1 VPSIA
6 RLFFALWP
14 DAAMQA
20 ALYDS
25 VSAIVRESDGRAVPA
40 ENFHLTLAF
49 LGSVARNRIDALND
63 IAARCAAN
71 VKPAE
76 LPLVVTLDTFE
87 HWRRP
92 HILCATASVTSPAIV
107 TLAKSLKRALTAE
120 GFTPDLKPFR
130 AHATFAR
137 KVHRVADELTAT
149 PVSWSF
155 DTIHLIESRTESR
168 ADPHG
173 DPAGSAYSTVEKWV
187 LYKRDH

>member
-1 VPSIA
+1 
-6 RLFFALWP
+6 
-14 DAAMQA
+14 MQA
-20 ALYDS
+20 ALRDS

-49 LGSVARNRIDALND
+49 LGSVSLSRMDALGD

-71 VKPAE
+71 LKAAE
-76 LPLVVTLDTFE
+76 LPLVVKLDTFE

-92 HILCATASVTSPAIV
+92 HILCATASVTSPTIV

-120 GFTPDLKPFR
+120 GFAPDLKPFR

-137 KVHRVADELTAT
+137 KVHRVTDDLNAI

-155 DTIHLIESRTESR
+155 DSIHLVESRTVPE
-168 ADPHG
+168 
-173 DPAGSAYSTVEKWV
+173 GSAYSTLEKWA
-187 LYKRDH
+187 LYKRDL